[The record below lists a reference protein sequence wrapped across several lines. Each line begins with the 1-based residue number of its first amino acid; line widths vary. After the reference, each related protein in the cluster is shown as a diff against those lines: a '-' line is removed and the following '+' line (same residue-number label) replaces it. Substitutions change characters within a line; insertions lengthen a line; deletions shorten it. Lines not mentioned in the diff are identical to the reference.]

1 MVIQIIIAVAVIIVL
16 FILFLV
22 ISQTTANIDNVLYKL
37 EYLLKK
43 EYDIKLEAIKLKY
56 KLDISST
63 QHETYYEERLK
74 KEEDLKKAA
83 EENDDMLHHKEPK
96 KPG

>member
-1 MVIQIIIAVAVIIVL
+1 MVIQIVLAVFMIVAL

-56 KLDISST
+56 KLDLSSIE
-63 QHETYYEERLK
+63 HDEYYEEKRK
-74 KEEDLKKAA
+74 KEEELKKLA
-83 EENDDMLHHKEPK
+83 EENDDMLPKEPK

>member
-1 MVIQIIIAVAVIIVL
+1 MVIQIVLAVFMIVAL

-37 EYLLKK
+37 EYLLRK

-56 KLDISST
+56 KLDLSSRE
-63 QHETYYEERLK
+63 HDEYFEEKRK
-74 KEEDLKKAA
+74 KEEEQKKTT
-83 EENDDMLHHKEPK
+83 EEDERGTSKEPK
-96 KPG
+96 TPG

>member
-1 MVIQIIIAVAVIIVL
+1 MVIQIVIAIFVIVAL

-22 ISQTTANIDNVLYKL
+22 ISQTAANIDNVLYKL

-43 EYDIKLEAIKLKY
+43 EYDIKLEAIRLKY
-56 KLDISST
+56 KLDISSS
-63 QHETYYEERLK
+63 QHEEYYEEKLK
-74 KEEDLKKAA
+74 KEEELKKAA
-83 EENDDMLHHKEPK
+83 EEDEYGLPKEPK